1 MAEWQELVLRTSQP
15 EALAEV
21 LEACE
26 ALAVTLKDAGDE
38 PVLEPAPGA
47 TPLWTDTQVV
57 GLFDG
62 AVDRAEIES
71 RLRAGASQWI
81 LSARW
86 DDLPEQIWERTWL
99 EHFRPMAFGQRLR
112 VAPHA
117 AEVPADGRQT
127 LRLDPGLAFGTGTH
141 QSTALCLHWLGEQAT
156 LGPKVLDFGCGSGIL
171 AIAAALLGAQ
181 SVRACDI
188 DPQAEIATAEN
199 ARINGVDVELIP
211 CAQADSQTH
220 DLVCANILASA
231 LISLAPQLTACTR
244 PGGTLLLAGLLQTQ
258 AAAVEAAF
266 PGFSFDHR
274 DQDEWR
280 LLIGCRNFSD

>member
-62 AVDRAEIES
+62 TADRAEIES

-112 VAPHA
+112 VAPH
-117 AEVPADGRQT
+117 
-127 LRLDPGLAFGTGTH
+127 
-141 QSTALCLHWLGEQAT
+141 WLGEQDT

-171 AIAAALLGAQ
+171 AIAAALLGAK

-220 DLVCANILASA
+220 DLVCANILA
-231 LISLAPQLTACTR
+231 
-244 PGGTLLLAGLLQTQ
+244 
-258 AAAVEAAF
+258 
-266 PGFSFDHR
+266 
-274 DQDEWR
+274 
-280 LLIGCRNFSD
+280 